1 MEPRKQNLFTK
12 KIGNIGH
19 QIVVCNKQARQ
30 YAICV
35 SQKGISIGKDDCG
48 RQFDQLMICIGSG
61 GKARK

>member
-1 MEPRKQNLFTK
+1 MEPRKQNIFTK

-48 RQFDQLMICIGSG
+48 RQFD
-61 GKARK
+61 